1 VINCGVLPVVIVLVL
16 SLGSVVVIIDLSLFV
31 SLNSLSKEM
40 IRVFPIIR
48 VRVSVFRDLLEDA
61 LFVYLFVE

>member
-16 SLGSVVVIIDLSLFV
+16 SLCSVVVIIDLSLFV

-40 IRVFPIIR
+40 IRIFPIIR
-48 VRVSVFRDLLEDA
+48 VRVSVFGDLLEDA
-61 LFVYLFVE
+61 